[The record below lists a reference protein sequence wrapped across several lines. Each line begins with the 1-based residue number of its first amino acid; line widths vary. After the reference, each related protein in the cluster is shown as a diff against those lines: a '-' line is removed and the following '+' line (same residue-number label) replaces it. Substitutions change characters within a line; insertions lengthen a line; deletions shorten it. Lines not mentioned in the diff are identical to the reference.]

1 MSLKPINHFRKAV
14 VVSAVVA
21 TPVMANEN
29 PLNIEFSGLI
39 EASVSKTDGED
50 SQSAVDT
57 LELGISA
64 QFNDQVSA
72 EIILLQEDINTDDQT
87 DFEVHTALIHM
98 DTGFGT
104 LSAGKFTAPFTTGET
119 NMIEDS
125 TTLVEPAGVGL
136 SFSGEVDMVE
146 YPIYAVDPVKDDT
159 TDITGNTY
167 ADEAALGFGDLAG
180 INVNVAFTDEVAF
193 NGSYAKID
201 DKTGTSGALICSFG
215 ELGIILE
222 TTKIEDEDKAHSNV
236 EVSYDLGFGVVAA
249 ALQKDADDVDYH
261 SVGFSKDVYE
271 NTNLNLQFMQTDD
284 GKDESNSLAA
294 MLAFEF

>member
-1 MSLKPINHFRKAV
+1 MSLKPINHFVKAA
-14 VVSAVVA
+14 VVSALVA
-21 TPVMANEN
+21 TPAMANEN

-39 EASVSKTDGED
+39 EASVSKADGED
-50 SQSAVDT
+50 SQSAIDT

-87 DFEVHTALIHM
+87 DFEVDTALIHM

-104 LSAGKFTAPFTTGET
+104 LSAGKFIAPFTTGET

-146 YPIYAVDPVKDDT
+146 YSIYAVDPAKDDT

-180 INVNVAFTDEVAF
+180 INVNVAFTDEVTF

-201 DKTGTSGALICSFG
+201 DKTGTSGALIGSFG

-222 TTKIEDEDKAHSNV
+222 TTKIEDEDKARSNV

-249 ALQKDADDVDYH
+249 ALQKDADDVDYR